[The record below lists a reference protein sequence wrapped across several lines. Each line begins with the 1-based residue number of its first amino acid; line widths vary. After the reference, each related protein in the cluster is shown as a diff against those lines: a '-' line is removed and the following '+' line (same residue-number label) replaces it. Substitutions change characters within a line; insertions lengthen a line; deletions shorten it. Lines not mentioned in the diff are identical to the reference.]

1 MFENNKLVT
10 SNAEFSFQIRVMSQ
24 QIELLTKVT
33 KELKDKMDS
42 MNHRIMELIIKKVMF
57 EGVYKMIELI
67 LMSLLIITQM

>member
-42 MNHRIMELIIKKVMF
+42 MNHRIIGLIIKKVMF

>member
-10 SNAEFSFQIRVMSQ
+10 SNAEFSFQIRAMSQ

-42 MNHRIMELIIKKVMF
+42 MNHRIIGLIIKKVMF